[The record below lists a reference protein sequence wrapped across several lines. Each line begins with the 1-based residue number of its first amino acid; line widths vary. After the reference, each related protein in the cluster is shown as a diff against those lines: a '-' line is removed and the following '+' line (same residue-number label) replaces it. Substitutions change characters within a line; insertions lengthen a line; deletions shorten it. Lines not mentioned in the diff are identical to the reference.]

1 MTESLAEKKRNRR
14 SVTQL
19 LAAYQVAL
27 HEFDQKVAKRR
38 EQLSTRIE
46 RLTNRHAFIV
56 LAHEAL
62 DGKTPEGALAE
73 IDAEL
78 EALRLKR
85 KAVRK
90 VSKIA

>member
-1 MTESLAEKKRNRR
+1 MTESVVEKKRNRR
-14 SVTQL
+14 SVAQL
-19 LAAYQVAL
+19 LAAYQAAL
-27 HEFDQKVAKRR
+27 DEFDQKTAKRR
-38 EQLSTRIE
+38 EQLSSRIQ
-46 RLTNRHAFIV
+46 RLADRHAFI
-56 LAHEAL
+56 AMAQEAL